1 MVRNPLWEPLPI
13 NSDEQMT
20 KASYRIE
27 DLFPAMEKESDLGL
41 LITGAVVIEYALRAV
56 LEPALH
62 NTDELQ
68 IFDEFH
74 ALGSYRARLD
84 MCFALGL
91 IDRTLWN
98 DLRTIGEMRNDA
110 AHLKQGASLS
120 LNDQTFADRISLLHE
135 IEVLRQEPELLQE
148 DRPVEERTGVLHEG
162 PRSQLHWSLVELLIK
177 LEALAPRPPFIP
189 LPLTY
194 QIGDRVKVKLH
205 ADHKVPDLKG
215 RSEAVGTIVETPG
228 GLVYNVLL
236 DEPPD
241 PRFNTLTYLTDEAII
256 EKL

>member
-41 LITGAVVIEYALRAV
+41 LITGAVVIEHALRAV

-98 DLRTIGEMRNDA
+98 DL
-110 AHLKQGASLS
+110 
-120 LNDQTFADRISLLHE
+120 
-135 IEVLRQEPELLQE
+135 
-148 DRPVEERTGVLHEG
+148 
-162 PRSQLHWSLVELLIK
+162 
-177 LEALAPRPPFIP
+177 
-189 LPLTY
+189 
-194 QIGDRVKVKLH
+194 
-205 ADHKVPDLKG
+205 
-215 RSEAVGTIVETPG
+215 
-228 GLVYNVLL
+228 
-236 DEPPD
+236 
-241 PRFNTLTYLTDEAII
+241 
-256 EKL
+256 